1 MCSDKRADFQMEFAM
16 QTHSTRHS
24 TPHSSRSA
32 IPRNPVRYARA
43 VRGFA
48 LALAFSLATNGV
60 AQAAT
65 AMCSAHSPAHRVALV
80 ELYSSEGCNS
90 CPPADGWLGQ
100 WKGSGVPDTVVPLA
114 LHVDYWNSLGWMD
127 RFSQHRFTERQQ
139 SLTNLAGGHT
149 IYTPE
154 VFVSGRELRS
164 WSQRSSF
171 ESRVQDVTSSP
182 ARADVAITLAPGV
195 PPAAGALDV
204 DATFIAR
211 TTGGD
216 RLNAYVAIYENDL
229 STQVRAGENSGA
241 TLHHERVVRQWIGP
255 VPLVAGN
262 ARIHQDVALSTFD
275 RDAGPGTNMSS
286 PGNKFG
292 VVAFVENAA
301 TGDVLQVADL
311 AACH

>member
-1 MCSDKRADFQMEFAM
+1 
-16 QTHSTRHS
+16 
-24 TPHSSRSA
+24 
-32 IPRNPVRYARA
+32 

-48 LALAFSLATNGV
+48 LALALATSGV

-65 AMCSAHSPAHRVALV
+65 AMCTAHSPAHRVALV

-90 CPPADGWLGQ
+90 CPPADSWLGQ
-100 WKGSGVPDTVVPLA
+100 WKGGGVPESVVPLA
-114 LHVDYWNSLGWMD
+114 LHVDYWNSLGWTD

-139 SLTNLAGGHT
+139 SLTDRAGGHT

-171 ESRVQDVTSSP
+171 ESRVQDVTASP
-182 ARADVAITLAPGV
+182 AEANVAIALAPRAPLATG
-195 PPAAGALDV
+195 AAAALDV
-204 DATFIAR
+204 DATFTAR
-211 TTGGD
+211 ATGSD
-216 RLNAYVAIYENDL
+216 RLNAYVAVYENGL
-229 STQVRAGENSGA
+229 SSQVRAGENSGV

-262 ARIHQDVALSTFD
+262 ARIHQDVALGAFD
-275 RDAGPGTNMSS
+275 RDAGAGTNTSAS
-286 PGNKFG
+286 GNKFG
-292 VVAFVENAA
+292 VVAFVEDAA